1 VVVAVAIR
9 RNRFSQRGIRA
20 VVEKSMDDERLL
32 AAYRAGRDEAAT
44 ELFERYYQRLIE
56 LIRRQSG
63 WRLKQA
69 EGSTDVAQSVLRS
82 FFEQIRSRPI
92 EIESDDGLWP
102 LLATITLNKIRN
114 RGKFWQRKQRDPTR
128 MQPLEA
134 GADPLESGPSAEDAV
149 VLEDMVQRL
158 LEPFSDRRRRILEG
172 ILAGQPVNQIA
183 VQVGS
188 SERTVLN
195 TRLAAARILE
205 QILAGE

>member
-1 VVVAVAIR
+1 
-9 RNRFSQRGIRA
+9 
-20 VVEKSMDDERLL
+20 MDDERLL

-44 ELFERYYQRLIE
+44 QLFERYYQRLIE

-134 GADPLESGPSAEDAV
+134 GADPLETGPSAEDAV
-149 VLEDMVQRL
+149 VLEDLIQRL

-172 ILAGQPVNQIA
+172 ILAGQKVNQIA
-183 VQVGS
+183 LQVGT

-195 TRLAAARILE
+195 TRLAAAKILE